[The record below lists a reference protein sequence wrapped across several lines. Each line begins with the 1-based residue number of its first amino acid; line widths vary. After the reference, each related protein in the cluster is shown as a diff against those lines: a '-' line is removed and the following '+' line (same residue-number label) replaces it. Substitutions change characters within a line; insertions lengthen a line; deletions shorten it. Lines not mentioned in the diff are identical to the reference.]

1 MPIEKLLE
9 REKQTLILVLRE
21 KIFES
26 QDLEQ
31 IINLE
36 IERVEGEAAKIIFI
50 SALKHVREMR
60 DDCYNIAKKLGIK

>member
-1 MPIEKLLE
+1 MIVQLLE
-9 REKQTLILVLRE
+9 REKQTLSFVLRE

-31 IINLE
+31 IIKLE
-36 IERVEGEAAKIIFI
+36 IKRTEGEAAKVIFL
-50 SALKHVREMR
+50 SALKHVQDVK